1 MVRLCGMTHEA
12 FAAAPHVELPYDG
25 NRPQVADDAFVAPNA
40 TLIGEVRVADGA
52 GVFYGAVMRGDRS
65 PLRLGARSNLQD
77 NVTVHSDPDHPCTI
91 GERVSVGHG
100 AVIHGCTIEDD
111 VLVGMNATVLNGAVV
126 GAGSLVAAGAVVL
139 EGTRVPP
146 GSLVA
151 GVPGKVRRELDEQE
165 RAAVRANAEHY
176 VLLSQR
182 HRELNAPAPGAP

>member
-1 MVRLCGMTHEA
+1 MTHEA
-12 FAAAPHVELPYDG
+12 FNGGAHVELPYGGD
-25 NRPQVADDAFVAPNA
+25 RPQVADDAFIAPNA
-40 TLIGEVRVADGA
+40 TLIGRVRVGDGA

-65 PLRLGARSNLQD
+65 PLQLGARSNLQD

-100 AVIHGCTIEDD
+100 AVIHGCVIEDD

-139 EGTRVPP
+139 EGTQVPP

-165 RAAVRANAEHY
+165 RQAVRANAEHY
-176 VLLSQR
+176 TELSRR
-182 HRELNAPAPGAP
+182 HRELNTSTSRPQ